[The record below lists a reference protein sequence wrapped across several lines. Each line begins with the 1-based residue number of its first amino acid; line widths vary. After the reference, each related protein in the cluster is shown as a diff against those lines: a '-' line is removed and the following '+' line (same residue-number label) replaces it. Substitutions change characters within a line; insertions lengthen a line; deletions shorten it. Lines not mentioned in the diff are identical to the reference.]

1 MYNRRGYSHCVGA
14 LALVF
19 LSIQSTLVLAQSSS
33 SAAPAQ
39 QTQPGDSSQGHMDH
53 DSQMA
58 REASGTAW
66 LPDNTPMY
74 ALHWQRGPWQFM
86 AHENAFL
93 QSLHEAS
100 ERGDGQVGSIN
111 WIMGMAQRNAGR
123 GRLMFRGMFSAEPW
137 TIGGC
142 GYPDLLASGEQCLGE
157 KIHDRQH
164 PHDLFMEL
172 AAEYDASVKGPVR
185 IQLYGGPVGEPALGP
200 VAYPHRISAMPNP
213 LAPIG
218 HHWLDSTH
226 VSFGVVTAGL
236 YGNTWK
242 AESSLFNGR
251 EPDDKR
257 TNFDFGALDSISGRL
272 WFLPSASIALQV
284 SAGRVKEAEA
294 ADGAGPR
301 LDVNK
306 VTASA
311 TYHRIRERSV
321 WASTIAWG
329 RNSESGEGTSAVLI
343 ESSYTVADRDAWF
356 GRLEVAGKTPHDLD
370 FTTPSENTL
379 TLAKVQGG
387 YTRYLAAVR
396 GFKAGLGAEGSV
408 GFVPA
413 ALRTVYGSR
422 TNVGAGIFVT
432 VRPALMTSASMG
444 HPGAGA
450 SMIMVQTAFDSA
462 KLSCTPPI
470 DPKTAPSTV
479 FDAKT
484 YYFCSEQDRAEFMK
498 DPKMSLSMMPPKQ

>member
-33 SAAPAQ
+33 STAPAQ
-39 QTQPGDSSQGHMDH
+39 QTQPGNSSQGHMDH

-218 HHWLDSTH
+218 HH
-226 VSFGVVTAGL
+226 
-236 YGNTWK
+236 
-242 AESSLFNGR
+242 
-251 EPDDKR
+251 
-257 TNFDFGALDSISGRL
+257 
-272 WFLPSASIALQV
+272 
-284 SAGRVKEAEA
+284 
-294 ADGAGPR
+294 
-301 LDVNK
+301 
-306 VTASA
+306 
-311 TYHRIRERSV
+311 
-321 WASTIAWG
+321 
-329 RNSESGEGTSAVLI
+329 
-343 ESSYTVADRDAWF
+343 
-356 GRLEVAGKTPHDLD
+356 
-370 FTTPSENTL
+370 
-379 TLAKVQGG
+379 
-387 YTRYLAAVR
+387 
-396 GFKAGLGAEGSV
+396 
-408 GFVPA
+408 
-413 ALRTVYGSR
+413 
-422 TNVGAGIFVT
+422 
-432 VRPALMTSASMG
+432 
-444 HPGAGA
+444 
-450 SMIMVQTAFDSA
+450 
-462 KLSCTPPI
+462 
-470 DPKTAPSTV
+470 
-479 FDAKT
+479 
-484 YYFCSEQDRAEFMK
+484 
-498 DPKMSLSMMPPKQ
+498 